1 MWCHCVTARLTA
13 AHTPD
18 HRTAFKCEAEIT
30 TWWILC
36 ERKWNVSGVHEC
48 TWCKIMMKT
57 CLDSVSVSFQKENKP
72 KTQHCKS
79 SFRRYWRQVFGWSL
93 FYFLPLTTQL
103 RRRAA
108 AVWAADLVLYWSI
121 ITTRCLQE
129 QDVESLPAAALWLKS
144 HERWRLRSVSGRRF
158 ESTEDTL
165 SQQLWGQ
172 ESGHGERLS
181 TLLTLK
187 HRFLS
192 GRSVNTT
199 CADERWRAVWLGPW
213 GCELRFLQSSSSP
226 WLLGFPPCSRCSTAW
241 PSRPAETGQPQLWCY
256 RTSHIYLWL

>member
-108 AVWAADLVLYWSI
+108 AVSLLTSFYTEVSSPHAACRSKMWSPYQLLLCGWSHMRGGGCGRYLDGDLSRQKTHWVSSSEVSSLDTGNGFPHSSHWN
-121 ITTRCLQE
+121 TGFC
-129 QDVESLPAAALWLKS
+129 QDV
-144 HERWRLRSVSGRRF
+144 
-158 ESTEDTL
+158 
-165 SQQLWGQ
+165 Q
-172 ESGHGERLS
+172 
-181 TLLTLK
+181 
-187 HRFLS
+187 
-192 GRSVNTT
+192 
-199 CADERWRAVWLGPW
+199 
-213 GCELRFLQSSSSP
+213 
-226 WLLGFPPCSRCSTAW
+226 
-241 PSRPAETGQPQLWCY
+241 
-256 RTSHIYLWL
+256 